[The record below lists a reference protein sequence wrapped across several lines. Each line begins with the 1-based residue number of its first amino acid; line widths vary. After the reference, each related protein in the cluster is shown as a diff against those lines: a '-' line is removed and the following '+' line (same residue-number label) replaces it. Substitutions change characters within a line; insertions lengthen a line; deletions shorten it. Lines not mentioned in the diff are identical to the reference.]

1 MLEVRCGARG
11 LSYRAGNPGRAAP
24 KVPLGEARQE
34 ERDEWQRSSHG
45 QGREIPGSISGPSF
59 PQWENMCF
67 SSPGIGDQEDFH
79 SDGGP
84 KVHHGKAPPTGRAGS
99 GCGTHDALGCN
110 RQSGGSHRHDE
121 SCPRREATPGK
132 VHQGVWEL
140 QNAPIRQEPPAV
152 LQLPEVWPHGQD
164 MLEVRPDMSVL
175 RWKPP
180 FQPVQRGQAGH
191 PEVRQLWRGTRHHQP
206 GVFQKANLGQ
216 QSQGSTEGRPTTGS
230 DSPDKECLDQKVC
243 TDNGRLSTNF
253 NCRKG
258 THTETYSGGCQ
269 ATSSKTETRSYQDS
283 STRPATTD
291 FLCTTT
297 STEDSRKSAMWSRP
311 KKSIASTGGGTRSD
325 SHRSQRGNSS
335 AEEGL
340 NREKA
345 PYPSSTKDDRGSS
358 RCAQDPLRIEGC
370 AKKGPFQDHGCSPP
384 VGYGNGP
391 FQDHCCSHPN
401 NGPFQDHG
409 CTPHPSCSYN
419 GPFQDHGGVHPVCS
433 DNGPFQGHRGS
444 QSVSPDNGPFQG
456 HHGCTTV
463 NPVTNTLISSTGRA
477 NYIKLVHWNAQGAIS
492 KTSAI
497 QTTIVQDDIDIVMIQ
512 DTRYKRRPDDLPN
525 LRIQGYHTYHRTMDE
540 GGHGLVTLVKHTIPS
555 EAADQ
560 VDLGDGTET
569 LSTRI
574 WINNKP
580 LLLHNLYRVNGVL
593 DVTTTLTREPRSI
606 LAGDF
611 NARDERWCRAN
622 NPAGRLLNEQI
633 QDLDNFCLMN
643 HPQVW
648 TTVYKTAI
656 DLSIVPA
663 DMAPST
669 SWSIYPGLL
678 SDHLAVQLEIQ
689 VRTTPGRVAGLKRWR
704 TQHADWELY
713 REHMMASTANMEWAD
728 VETNEANISR
738 AILEAAELAIPKSSG
753 KTSAAPYWRNNM
765 GIRMAKNS
773 YNSKLK
779 AYRRHTSQANL
790 ELMQAA
796 YKEFI
801 ALCTHV
807 RNLSWNQ
814 WITECN
820 GNINSADVWRRI
832 KAAKGAAPRSPTH
845 PRPQEEADS
854 LCDTFAERSSSVI
867 LPEQTN
873 NVLRGMAP
881 ERVRVI
887 TEATYEAVATDQ
899 EFTLSELEDVLH
911 RLKDTA
917 PGDDTVCNAMITN
930 VPLATKYLLLRLF
943 NQSFSEGKLPTRWK
957 MAKIVPIPK
966 TDKTHRPISLLPAIS
981 KVMERLVLAR
991 VKWSAQ
997 PINPYSLGF
1006 RSGIGTID
1014 AIATLVHRAAPITT
1028 LRSGHKARAVTI
1040 FLDLEKAFELISKE
1054 VLLESAAL
1062 LGIRGRLLSWLD
1074 DYLTNRT
1081 GAVHFQ
1087 GKTSKVNHLSN
1098 GTPQGSSLSPVL
1110 FNMVINR
1117 LLQLDLGKKVQMT
1130 AYADDLAIHGG
1141 GGSHRSGHSVRTDDH
1156 RTKEDRGRSN
1166 ATRPQILP

>member
-1 MLEVRCGARG
+1 M
-11 LSYRAGNPGRAAP
+11 Y
-24 KVPLGEARQE
+24 
-34 ERDEWQRSSHG
+34 
-45 QGREIPGSISGPSF
+45 
-59 PQWENMCF
+59 
-67 SSPGIGDQEDFH
+67 
-79 SDGGP
+79 
-84 KVHHGKAPPTGRAGS
+84 
-99 GCGTHDALGCN
+99 
-110 RQSGGSHRHDE
+110 
-121 SCPRREATPGK
+121 
-132 VHQGVWEL
+132 
-140 QNAPIRQEPPAV
+140 
-152 LQLPEVWPHGQD
+152 
-164 MLEVRPDMSVL
+164 
-175 RWKPP
+175 
-180 FQPVQRGQAGH
+180 
-191 PEVRQLWRGTRHHQP
+191 
-206 GVFQKANLGQ
+206 
-216 QSQGSTEGRPTTGS
+216 
-230 DSPDKECLDQKVC
+230 
-243 TDNGRLSTNF
+243 
-253 NCRKG
+253 
-258 THTETYSGGCQ
+258 
-269 ATSSKTETRSYQDS
+269 
-283 STRPATTD
+283 
-291 FLCTTT
+291 
-297 STEDSRKSAMWSRP
+297 
-311 KKSIASTGGGTRSD
+311 
-325 SHRSQRGNSS
+325 
-335 AEEGL
+335 
-340 NREKA
+340 
-345 PYPSSTKDDRGSS
+345 
-358 RCAQDPLRIEGC
+358 
-370 AKKGPFQDHGCSPP
+370 HGCSPP

-391 FQDHCCSHPN
+391 FQDHGCSHPN

-419 GPFQDHGGVHPVCS
+419 GPFQDHGGVHPVCSYNGPFQDHGCATPVCSDNGPFQDHRCSQSVHSDNGPFQGHRGSQSVRSDNGPFQGHRGSPSVCSDNGPFQGHGCSHPNNGPSQDHGCSQSVHS

-648 TTVYKTAI
+648 TTVNKTAI

-713 REHMMASTANMEWAD
+713 REHMMAST
-728 VETNEANISR
+728 

-832 KAAKGAAPRSPTH
+832 KAAKGAAPRLPTH

-887 TEATYEAVATDQ
+887 TEATYETVATDQ

-1006 RSGIGTID
+1006 RSGVGTID

-1028 LRSGHKARAVTI
+1028 LRSGHKARAATI

-1087 GKTSKVNHLSN
+1087 GKASKVNHLSN

-1117 LLQLDLGKKVQMT
+1117 LLQLDLGKKVKMT

-1141 GGSHRSGHSVRTDDH
+1141 VPSERT
-1156 RTKEDRGRSN
+1156 
-1166 ATRPQILP
+1166 

>member
-1 MLEVRCGARG
+1 M
-11 LSYRAGNPGRAAP
+11 
-24 KVPLGEARQE
+24 
-34 ERDEWQRSSHG
+34 
-45 QGREIPGSISGPSF
+45 
-59 PQWENMCF
+59 
-67 SSPGIGDQEDFH
+67 
-79 SDGGP
+79 
-84 KVHHGKAPPTGRAGS
+84 
-99 GCGTHDALGCN
+99 
-110 RQSGGSHRHDE
+110 
-121 SCPRREATPGK
+121 
-132 VHQGVWEL
+132 
-140 QNAPIRQEPPAV
+140 

-164 MLEVRPDMSVL
+164 MLEGLPDMSVL
-175 RWKPP
+175 CWKPP

-191 PEVRQLWRGTRHHQP
+191 PEVRQLWRGTRHHHRACSKRLTLAN
-206 GVFQKANLGQ
+206 KA
-216 QSQGSTEGRPTTGS
+216 
-230 DSPDKECLDQKVC
+230 KVAQKVDRPQAA
-243 TDNGRLSTNF
+243 TPPTKNAWTKKFVPTMEDFPQTLTAVRAPPTLI
-253 NCRKG
+253 
-258 THTETYSGGCQ
+258 HTVEV
-269 ATSSKTETRSYQDS
+269 A
-283 STRPATTD
+283 RPQVA
-291 FLCTTT
+291 
-297 STEDSRKSAMWSRP
+297 RP
-311 KKSIASTGGGTRSD
+311 KPVATKTVVPDQRRQTSFVPRPVQRTVE
-325 SHRSQRGNSS
+325 SQRCGVALKS
-335 AEEGL
+335 
-340 NREKA
+340 
-345 PYPSSTKDDRGSS
+345 
-358 RCAQDPLRIEGC
+358 
-370 AKKGPFQDHGCSPP
+370 
-384 VGYGNGP
+384 
-391 FQDHCCSHPN
+391 
-401 NGPFQDHG
+401 
-409 CTPHPSCSYN
+409 TPHPSCSYN
-419 GPFQDHGGVHPVCS
+419 GPFQDHGGVHPVCSYNGPFQDHGCATPVCSDNASFQDHRCSQSVHSDDGPFQGHRGSQSVRSDNGPFQGHGCSHPNNGPSQDHGCSQSVHS

-569 LSTRI
+569 LSIRI

-728 VETNEANISR
+728 VETNEANITR

-796 YKEFI
+796 YKEFYSTMYP
-801 ALCTHV
+801 C
-807 RNLSWNQ
+807 
-814 WITECN
+814 
-820 GNINSADVWRRI
+820 
-832 KAAKGAAPRSPTH
+832 
-845 PRPQEEADS
+845 EEP
-854 LCDTFAERSSSVI
+854 I
-867 LPEQTN
+867 LE
-873 NVLRGMAP
+873 
-881 ERVRVI
+881 
-887 TEATYEAVATDQ
+887 
-899 EFTLSELEDVLH
+899 
-911 RLKDTA
+911 
-917 PGDDTVCNAMITN
+917 
-930 VPLATKYLLLRLF
+930 
-943 NQSFSEGKLPTRWK
+943 
-957 MAKIVPIPK
+957 
-966 TDKTHRPISLLPAIS
+966 
-981 KVMERLVLAR
+981 
-991 VKWSAQ
+991 
-997 PINPYSLGF
+997 
-1006 RSGIGTID
+1006 
-1014 AIATLVHRAAPITT
+1014 
-1028 LRSGHKARAVTI
+1028 
-1040 FLDLEKAFELISKE
+1040 
-1054 VLLESAAL
+1054 
-1062 LGIRGRLLSWLD
+1062 
-1074 DYLTNRT
+1074 
-1081 GAVHFQ
+1081 
-1087 GKTSKVNHLSN
+1087 
-1098 GTPQGSSLSPVL
+1098 PV
-1110 FNMVINR
+1110 
-1117 LLQLDLGKKVQMT
+1117 
-1130 AYADDLAIHGG
+1130 
-1141 GGSHRSGHSVRTDDH
+1141 DH
-1156 RTKEDRGRSN
+1156 RV
-1166 ATRPQILP
+1166 

>member
-1 MLEVRCGARG
+1 MDNLIRTIIITNHGNYSPRPGDIHGMDSRVQKKTDGASCEGAHSSKYGFQGRESMSEVRCGARG

-59 PQWENMCF
+59 PQRENMRF
-67 SSPGIGDQEDFH
+67 SSPGIGDQKDFH

-84 KVHHGKAPPTGRAGS
+84 KVHHRKAPPTGRAGS

-110 RQSGGSHRHDE
+110 RQSGGSHRHGE

-132 VHQGVWEL
+132 VHQGVWEI

-152 LQLPEVWPHGQD
+152 LLLAEVWPHGQD
-164 MLEVRPDMSVL
+164 MLEGLPDMSVL
-175 RWKPP
+175 CWKPP

-230 DSPDKECLDQKVC
+230 DYPDKECLDQKVC

-269 ATSSKTETRSYQDS
+269 ATSSKTETRSYQDR

-291 FLCTTT
+291 AQCTTP

-325 SHRSQRGNSS
+325 NHRSRRGNSS

-358 RCAQDPLRIEGC
+358 RCAQDPLHIEGC

-391 FQDHCCSHPN
+391 FQDH
-401 NGPFQDHG
+401 G
-409 CTPHPSCSYN
+409 CIHHPSCSYN
-419 GPFQDHGGVHPVCS
+419 GPFQDHGCSQSVSSDNGPFQDHGGVHPVCSDNGPFQDHGCSQSVHSDNGPFQGHRGLQSVRSDNGPFQGNRGSPSVCSDNGPFQGHRGSQSVRSDNGPFHGHRGSQSVCS

-444 QSVSPDNGPFQG
+444 QSVSPDNGPFHG

-463 NPVTNTLISSTGRA
+463 KPVTNTLISSTGRA
-477 NYIKLVHWNAQGAIS
+477 NYIKLVHRNAQGAIS

-497 QTTIVQDDIDIVMIQ
+497 QTTIVQDDIDIVMIK

-540 GGHGLVTLVKHTIPS
+540 GGHGLLTLVKHTIPS

-580 LLLHNLYRVNGVL
+580 LLLHNLYRVNGDL
-593 DVTTTLTREPRSI
+593 DVTTTITRESRSI

-611 NARDERWCRAN
+611 NARDERWCRSN

-689 VRTTPGRVAGLKRWR
+689 VQNTPGRVAGLKRWR

-728 VETNEANISR
+728 VETNEANITR

-779 AYRRHTSQANL
+779 AYRRNTSQANL

-832 KAAKGAAPRSPTH
+832 KAAKGAAPRPPTH

-854 LCDTFAERSSSVI
+854 LCDSFAERSSSVI

-917 PGDDTVCNAMITN
+917 PGDDTVCNAMIKN
-930 VPLATKYLLLRLF
+930 VPLATKYLLLRLI

-957 MAKIVPIPK
+957 MAK
-966 TDKTHRPISLLPAIS
+966 L
-981 KVMERLVLAR
+981 
-991 VKWSAQ
+991 
-997 PINPYSLGF
+997 F
-1006 RSGIGTID
+1006 RSQ
-1014 AIATLVHRAAPITT
+1014 R
-1028 LRSGHKARAVTI
+1028 
-1040 FLDLEKAFELISKE
+1040 
-1054 VLLESAAL
+1054 
-1062 LGIRGRLLSWLD
+1062 
-1074 DYLTNRT
+1074 
-1081 GAVHFQ
+1081 
-1087 GKTSKVNHLSN
+1087 KTRH
-1098 GTPQGSSLSPVL
+1098 TVL
-1110 FNMVINR
+1110 FH
-1117 LLQLDLGKKVQMT
+1117 
-1130 AYADDLAIHGG
+1130 YF
-1141 GGSHRSGHSVRTDDH
+1141 
-1156 RTKEDRGRSN
+1156 
-1166 ATRPQILP
+1166 RPSLKSWNDWC